1 MLCTEECVWEICAEW
16 IDEWESSSTVKVKVT
31 QSCPTFCD
39 PMDYGI
45 LQATILEWVAIPLS
59 RRSSQPRDQT
69 QSSCIAD
76 GFFTRWAT
84 REDQEYWSGS
94 PIPSPVDLWPQYSHL
109 DFTIHQLV
117 TLENYL
123 TFLLGLPPAKT
134 GELWA
139 FITLLWHWDDF
150 MPAKYFL
157 KAFMWW
163 MISNYTFYFIFSLR
177 KHL

>member
-1 MLCTEECVWEICAEW
+1 MCWMDWWMRIKLHS
-16 IDEWESSSTVKVKVT
+16 ESESYSVVSNFLRPHGLWNSPGHNTRVG
-31 QSCPTFCD
+31 SHS
-39 PMDYGI
+39 
-45 LQATILEWVAIPLS
+45 LS

-69 QSSCIAD
+69 QASCIAD